1 MQPDINKYLPM
12 LENMDLTR
20 EKKTELIHDL
30 WNIMESF
37 VDRAYGIHPDQ
48 PTKKKNRVSDL
59 QDSAKSIKSNNH
71 QNTPLLPPPAEGV
84 RNHDTT

>member
-12 LENMDLTR
+12 LENMDLSR
-20 EKKTELIHDL
+20 EKKIELIHDL

-48 PTKKKNRVSDL
+48 QTAKKNRVSDL

>member
-20 EKKTELIHDL
+20 DQKIELIHDL
-30 WNIMESF
+30 WLIMESF
-37 VDRAYGIHPDQ
+37 VDRAFGIHPDQ
-48 PTKKKNRVSDL
+48 INAKKNRVSDL

-71 QNTPLLPPPAEGV
+71 QNTPLLPAPKEREQP
-84 RNHDTT
+84 HDST

>member
-20 EKKTELIHDL
+20 DQKIELIHDL
-30 WNIMESF
+30 WLIMESF
-37 VDRAYGIHPDQ
+37 VDRAFGIHPDQ
-48 PTKKKNRVSDL
+48 INAKKNRVSDL